1 MVGQSFA
8 IIAVILVMSFMF
20 LRSGRRAG
28 AIFALPLISVSVFH
42 LIGFAVHRMFVQSE
56 LPTSSLHVALDM
68 AGFFVGALLCW
79 ILSRAILVKKLRYV
93 YFISCTV
100 FLAALT
106 VAYINFH
113 I

>member
-20 LRSGRRAG
+20 LRAGRRAG
-28 AIFALPLISVSVFH
+28 AIFALPLISVSAFH
-42 LIGFAVHRMFVQSE
+42 LIGYAIHKMLVQSE
-56 LPTSSLHVALDM
+56 LPTVSLHIAIDA
-68 AGFFVGALLCW
+68 AGLLVGVVLCW
-79 ILSRAILVKKLRYV
+79 ILSRAITVKKLRYV
-93 YFISCTV
+93 YFISCAV

-106 VAYINFH
+106 IAYVNYH